1 MAVLFCW
8 KCLGSH
14 RLKIFGGIE
23 RVVTATQIFVLL
35 VLIIPLVLVF
45 LDRLREDVAAL
56 LMAAALG
63 LAQFLGLG
71 VLGPANDP
79 AAASKAIEGFGTP
92 EVVTLLSLFI
102 LTYCLDKYGLTRWLA
117 IRMLKIGGRS
127 ETRLIALFAISGAV
141 LSLFMNTLAA
151 AALLLPSALEAAR
164 RTDVKPS
171 KLLIP
176 LAYGTMLGGAA
187 TYLTTANIVVSGL
200 LPLANPPQ
208 TPLGFFDFTPTGGLV
223 AIAGLAFLIITSKWL
238 MPNREPPASQIAHSV
253 EDLTR
258 AFQLQD
264 RLWDVE
270 IANSAAFINETIAQ
284 TRIGE
289 LGLSVLGVRRD
300 NHIIPIH
307 AVGRFV
313 SGDVL
318 IVIGREERVVQLK
331 QDGVTVRPLDPNHV
345 IEIGNAAM
353 AEVLVPPRAAVEGKT
368 LRDVAF
374 RSLSG
379 FSAIALWR
387 DNRSYRTDVA
397 TFELQPGD
405 SLLLVG
411 PQDRVADLQKQ
422 RDFVV
427 VETTRSENAMDVPR
441 ALATLGIALITL
453 VAMTLGVRVEIATLG
468 AAAALLLLGLVKPD
482 EAYGS
487 IKWRAIFLIAGTLSI
502 SQAMVQTGL
511 ASMVGDVV
519 VGVVSPWGP
528 LGLVAGTYLLSAT
541 LTQLMG
547 GQISP
552 LVVGPI
558 AISAAIRLGVNP
570 QAIAVVTAIAGSVS
584 FITPLSHPVNI
595 LMIAPANYK
604 FSDFVKSGWLLTVVC
619 FIALM
624 IAVPLFWKLQ

>member
-1 MAVLFCW
+1 MSL
-8 KCLGSH
+8 
-14 RLKIFGGIE
+14 
-23 RVVTATQIFVLL
+23 TQIFVLL
-35 VLIIPLVLVF
+35 VLIIPLTLVF
-45 LDRLREDVAAL
+45 LDRLREDVTAL
-56 LMAAALG
+56 LMAASLG
-63 LAQFLGLG
+63 LAQFLGMG
-71 VLGPANDP
+71 VLGPMNTP

-117 IRMLKIGGRS
+117 SRLLAIGGRS
-127 ETRLIALFAISGAV
+127 EPRLIALFAISGAL

-151 AALLLPSALEAAR
+151 AALMLPSALDAAR
-164 RTDVKPS
+164 RTGVKPS

-176 LAYGTMLGGAA
+176 LAYGAMLGGAA

-200 LPLANPPQ
+200 LPLASPPQ
-208 TPLGFFDFTPTGGLV
+208 LPLGFFDFTPTGGFV
-223 AIAGLAFLIITSKWL
+223 AIAGLAFLIIFGKWL
-238 MPNREPPASQIAHSV
+238 LPNREPPVSQMAHSV
-253 EDLTR
+253 ADLTR
-258 AFQLQD
+258 AYQLQD

-270 IANSAAFINETIAQ
+270 IPASSLLIHETIAE
-284 TRIGE
+284 TRISE
-289 LGLSVLGVRRD
+289 LGLSVLGVRRG
-300 NHIIPIH
+300 NRIIPIH
-307 AVGRFV
+307 AAHKLV

-318 IVIGREERVVQLK
+318 IVIGREDRVVQLK
-331 QDGVTVRPLDPNHV
+331 QDGVVVRALDPEHAV
-345 IEIGNAAM
+345 EIGNAAM
-353 AEVLVPPRAAVEGKT
+353 AEVLVPPRSNIEGKT
-368 LRDVAF
+368 LRDIAF

-379 FSAIALWR
+379 FFAVALWR
-387 DNRSYRTDVA
+387 NNRSYRTDVA
-397 TFELQPGD
+397 TFPLQPGD

-411 PQDRVADLQKQ
+411 PQDRVSDLKKQ

-427 VETTRSENAMDVPR
+427 VETTQDEDALDLRR
-441 ALATLGIALITL
+441 ALTTLAIAVITL
-453 VAMTLGVRVEIATLG
+453 AAMTLGVRVELATLS
-468 AAAALLLLGLVKPD
+468 AAVVLLLVGLIKPD
-482 EAYGS
+482 EAYGA
-487 IKWRAIFLIAGTLSI
+487 IKWRAIFLIAGTLSV

-511 ASMVGDVV
+511 AALVGNAVV
-519 VGVVSPWGP
+519 NVVSPMGAM
-528 LGLVAGTYLLSAT
+528 GLVAGTYLLSAA

-558 AISAAIRLGVNP
+558 AISAAIRLGINP

-604 FSDFVKSGWLLTVVC
+604 FSDFVKSGWVLTVVC